1 MRGGLVT
8 LGEALGVVA
17 ATDPGPL
24 APGAALR
31 MDFAGAEATV
41 AIGVRRL
48 GHDSAWVGCLGD
60 DAVGVMIRDRLRAE
74 RVDLSRSRIDPERPT
89 GLMLRERRTADRI
102 RVTYYRRDLAG
113 SRLSATEVDAGQ
125 IAAAGVLH
133 ITGITPALSVS
144 ARAAVHEAVG
154 LAVEAGVPISLDIN
168 YRRALWTAQ
177 EAAAELSKLV
187 TRADIVFAGAEEAA
201 LLVPPDTPAAMA
213 ESLAA
218 LGPSQVVLKLGAEG
232 ALAYADGTVIT
243 QPPVTVTAVDP
254 VGAGDAFVAGYLAG
268 VLDGGSIRAR
278 LHLAALC
285 GAFAV
290 SVPGD
295 WTGLPFRH
303 ELGLLD
309 GADIQR

>member
-1 MRGGLVT
+1 MRGKLVT
-8 LGEALGVVA
+8 LGEAIGVVA

-24 APGAALR
+24 ASGAAMR

-48 GHDSAWVGCLGD
+48 GHDSAWVGSVGD
-60 DAVGVMIRDRLRAE
+60 DAVGTMVLDRLRAE
-74 RVDLSRSRIDPERPT
+74 RVDVSRCRIDPELPS

-102 RVTYYRRDLAG
+102 RVTYYRRGLAG
-113 SRLSATEVDAGQ
+113 SRLSVAEVDKEQ

-133 ITGITPALSVS
+133 LTGITPALSQS
-144 ARAAVHEAVG
+144 ARDAVHVA
-154 LAVEAGVPISLDIN
+154 LDAAIDAGVLVSLDIN
-168 YRRALWTAQ
+168 YRSALWSRSA
-177 EAAAELSKLV
+177 AAAELAKLV
-187 TRADIVFAGAEEAA
+187 SRSDIVFAGTDEAA
-201 LLVPPDTPAAMA
+201 LLVPTASPAAMA

-232 ALAYADGTVIT
+232 ALALHRGRQIRQPVI
-243 QPPVTVTAVDP
+243 PVTMVDP

-268 VLDGGSIRAR
+268 VLDGGPVRHSLR
-278 LHLAALC
+278 LAATC

-295 WTGLPFRH
+295 WAGLPLRR
-303 ELGLLD
+303 ELDLLT
-309 GADIQR
+309 GTDIQR